1 MPEERLDRTTGIDI
15 EDWEYPE
22 AKRFSF
28 KQPRNPV
35 HFLAWDF
42 AGQVC
47 VVDMSGCGLVPRPR
61 GVGPGYEARVVEILV
76 AMSV

>member
-1 MPEERLDRTTGIDI
+1 MPEERLERTTGIDI

-22 AKRFSF
+22 VKRFSF
-28 KQPRNPV
+28 KKPRNPV

-47 VVDMSGCGLVPRPR
+47 VIDVQCHKVGSISVGRGCRK
-61 GVGPGYEARVVEILV
+61 
-76 AMSV
+76 